1 MCCAYIKLTPQ
12 NETLSYTRYD
22 LKRTWR
28 VAVSDVEKLDLNLL
42 SVFLEVYRL
51 KSITLASESLG
62 MTQPGVSGA
71 LKRLQSQLDTDL
83 FIREGRGI
91 IPTNAAVQ
99 LASRVEPAL
108 EGITSAV
115 STLKQFDNQKHHV
128 FRILVNEIGLT
139 KLQPLVEQD
148 ESLGNIS
155 IEFDMVPNNEEDLL
169 QGLSM
174 QQADIAID
182 VHYPKVNGYM
192 NELVSE
198 DELVL
203 IARKGH
209 PRINGSV
216 TDAQYYDEK
225 HITFRMRR
233 TRLHTADYFTKTSL
247 KQRKVSAECDSL
259 MTMCVLVS
267 GSDCVGSTSRDFA
280 CQFSEQFDLQVLEQ
294 PFEILPIQQYMI
306 WHKRNDLN
314 PAHQWLRDK
323 VQQYMKKSE
332 TM

>member
-1 MCCAYIKLTPQ
+1 M
-12 NETLSYTRYD
+12 
-22 LKRTWR
+22 
-28 VAVSDVEKLDLNLL
+28 SDVEKLDLNLL

-91 IPTNAAVQ
+91 TPTNAAVQ

-115 STLKQFDNQKHHV
+115 STLKQFDNQQHHV
-128 FRILVNEIGLT
+128 FRVLVNEIGLT

-148 ESLGNIS
+148 ETLGNIS
-155 IEFDMVPNNEEDLL
+155 IEFNMVPNNEEDLL
-169 QGLSM
+169 QSLSM
-174 QQADIAID
+174 QQADLAID
-182 VHYPKVNGYM
+182 IHYPQVNGYM
-192 NELVSE
+192 KQPVIE

-216 TDAQYYDEK
+216 TEEQYYNEK
-225 HITFRMRR
+225 HVTFRMRR
-233 TRLHTADYFTKTSL
+233 TRLYTAEYFTKSPL

-267 GSDCVGSTSRDFA
+267 GSECVGSTSRDFA
-280 CQFSEQFDLQVLEQ
+280 NQFAKPFQLQVLDQ
-294 PFEILPIQQYMI
+294 PFEVLPMQQYMI
-306 WHKRNDLN
+306 WHKRTDLN
-314 PAHQWLRDK
+314 AAHQWLRDK
-323 VQQYMKKSE
+323 IQQYMKKSE
-332 TM
+332 IS

>member
-1 MCCAYIKLTPQ
+1 M
-12 NETLSYTRYD
+12 
-22 LKRTWR
+22 
-28 VAVSDVEKLDLNLL
+28 SDVEKLDLNLL
-42 SVFLEVYRL
+42 NVFLEVYRL

-91 IPTNAAVQ
+91 IPTHAAVQ

-115 STLKQFDNQKHHV
+115 STLKQFDNQQHHV
-128 FRILVNEIGLT
+128 FRILVNEVGLN
-139 KLQPLVEQD
+139 KLQPLIEQD
-148 ESLGNIS
+148 QTMGNIS
-155 IEFDMVPNNEEDLL
+155 IEFNMVPNNEEELL

-174 QQADIAID
+174 QQADLAID
-182 VHYPKVNGYM
+182 IHYPQGNSYM
-192 NELVSE
+192 KQPVIE

-216 TDAQYYDEK
+216 TQEQYYNEK

-233 TRLHTADYFTKTSL
+233 SRLYTADYFTQSPL
-247 KQRKVSAECDSL
+247 MQRKVSAECDSL

-280 CQFSEQFDLQVLEQ
+280 NQFAEPFQLQVLDQ

-306 WHKRNDLN
+306 WHKRTDSD
-314 PAHQWLRDK
+314 PAHQWLRAK
-323 VQQYMKKSE
+323 IQQHMKIAE
-332 TM
+332 NN

>member
-1 MCCAYIKLTPQ
+1 M
-12 NETLSYTRYD
+12 
-22 LKRTWR
+22 
-28 VAVSDVEKLDLNLL
+28 SDVEKLDLNLL

-99 LASRVEPAL
+99 LADRVEPAL
-108 EGITSAV
+108 EGISSAV
-115 STLKQFDNQKHHV
+115 STLKTFDNQQHHV

-148 ESLGNIS
+148 ETLGNIS
-155 IEFDMVPNNEEDLL
+155 IEFNMVPNNEEELL

-174 QQADIAID
+174 QQADLAID
-182 VHYPKVNGYM
+182 IHYPQVYGYM
-192 NELVSE
+192 KQPVIE
-198 DELVL
+198 DALVL

-216 TDAQYYDEK
+216 TEEQYYNEK
-225 HITFRMRR
+225 HVTFRMRR
-233 TRLHTADYFTKTSL
+233 TRLYTADYFTKSPL
-247 KQRKVSAECDSL
+247 KQRKVSSECDSL

-280 CQFSEQFDLQVLEQ
+280 NQFSEPFQLQVLDQ
-294 PFEILPIQQYMI
+294 PFEILPMQQYMI
-306 WHKRNDLN
+306 WHKRTDLN
-314 PAHQWLRDK
+314 PAHQWLRNK
-323 VQQYMKKSE
+323 IQQYMAD
-332 TM
+332 

>member
-1 MCCAYIKLTPQ
+1 M
-12 NETLSYTRYD
+12 
-22 LKRTWR
+22 
-28 VAVSDVEKLDLNLL
+28 SDVEKLDLNLL

-115 STLKQFDNQKHHV
+115 STLKQFDNQQHHV
-128 FRILVNEIGLT
+128 FRLLVNEIGLT

-148 ESLGNIS
+148 ETLGNIS
-155 IEFDMVPNNEEDLL
+155 IEFNMVPNNEEELL
-169 QGLSM
+169 QSLSM
-174 QQADIAID
+174 QQADLAID
-182 VHYPKVNGYM
+182 IHYPQVNGYM
-192 NELVSE
+192 NQQVLE
-198 DELVL
+198 DKLVL

-209 PRINGSV
+209 PRIDGVV
-216 TDAQYYDEK
+216 TEEQYYDEK

-233 TRLHTADYFTKTSL
+233 SRLYTADYFAKKAI
-247 KQRKVSAECDSL
+247 KQRKVSSECDSL
-259 MTMCVLVS
+259 MMMCVLVS
-267 GSDCVGSTSRDFA
+267 GSDCVGSTSRSFA
-280 CQFSEQFDLQVLEQ
+280 NQFAERFQLQVLDQ
-294 PFEILPIQQYMI
+294 PFEVLPVQQYMI
-306 WHKRNDLN
+306 WHKRTDLN
-314 PAHQWLRDK
+314 PAHQWLRNK
-323 VQQYMKKSE
+323 IQQYMAD
-332 TM
+332 

>member
-1 MCCAYIKLTPQ
+1 M
-12 NETLSYTRYD
+12 
-22 LKRTWR
+22 
-28 VAVSDVEKLDLNLL
+28 SDVEKLDLNLL

-91 IPTNAAVQ
+91 SPTNAAVQ

-108 EGITSAV
+108 DGITSAV
-115 STLKQFDNQKHHV
+115 STLKQFDNQQHHV
-128 FRILVNEIGLT
+128 FRVLVNEIGLT

-148 ESLGNIS
+148 DSLGNIS
-155 IEFDMVPNNEEDLL
+155 IEFTMVPNNEEDLL
-169 QGLSM
+169 QSLSM
-174 QQADIAID
+174 QQADLAID
-182 VHYPKVNGYM
+182 IHYPQVNGY
-192 NELVSE
+192 LKQPLIE

-216 TDAQYYDEK
+216 TEAQYYHEK

-233 TRLHTADYFTKTSL
+233 TRLYTADYFTKSPL

-280 CQFSEQFDLQVLEQ
+280 NQFAKPFQLQVLDQ
-294 PFEILPIQQYMI
+294 PFEVLPMQQYMI
-306 WHKRNDLN
+306 WHKRTDLN
-314 PAHQWLRDK
+314 AAHQWLRDK
-323 VQQYMKKSE
+323 IQQYMKKSE
-332 TM
+332 IS

>member
-1 MCCAYIKLTPQ
+1 M
-12 NETLSYTRYD
+12 
-22 LKRTWR
+22 
-28 VAVSDVEKLDLNLL
+28 SDVEKLDLNLL

-115 STLKQFDNQKHHV
+115 STLKQFDNQQHHV
-128 FRILVNEIGLT
+128 FRLLVNEIGLT

-148 ESLGNIS
+148 ETLGNIS
-155 IEFDMVPNNEEDLL
+155 IEFNMVPNNEEELL
-169 QGLSM
+169 QSLSM
-174 QQADIAID
+174 QQADLAID
-182 VHYPKVNGYM
+182 IHYPQVNGYM
-192 NELVSE
+192 NQQVLE
-198 DELVL
+198 DKLVL

-209 PRINGSV
+209 PRIDGVV
-216 TDAQYYDEK
+216 TEEQYYDEK

-233 TRLHTADYFTKTSL
+233 SRLYTADYFAKKAI
-247 KQRKVSAECDSL
+247 KQRKVSSECDSL
-259 MTMCVLVS
+259 MMMCVLVS
-267 GSDCVGSTSRDFA
+267 GSDCVGSTSRSFA
-280 CQFSEQFDLQVLEQ
+280 NQFAERFQLQVLDQ
-294 PFEILPIQQYMI
+294 PFEVLP
-306 WHKRNDLN
+306 
-314 PAHQWLRDK
+314 
-323 VQQYMKKSE
+323 VQQYMAD
-332 TM
+332 